1 MKSAAKGAETTI
13 YAASAPELV
22 GATGAYFA
30 NSRSRRSAPQ
40 SYNQDLASRLWRV
53 SEDLVRAD

>member
-1 MKSAAKGAETTI
+1 VRETTI

-22 GATGAYFA
+22 GATGGYFA